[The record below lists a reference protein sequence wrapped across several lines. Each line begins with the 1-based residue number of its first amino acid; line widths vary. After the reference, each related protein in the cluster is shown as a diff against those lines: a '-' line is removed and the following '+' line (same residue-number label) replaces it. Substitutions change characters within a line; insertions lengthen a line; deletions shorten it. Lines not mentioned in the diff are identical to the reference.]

1 MKDGIYFE
9 IFAVKDGVRYNA
21 KIIDAKEVSEIMAN
35 SVMDGLGKVIGF
47 EDSDH
52 PAEEAERWGVDKVQ
66 RKLSL

>member
-21 KIIDAKEVSEIMAN
+21 KIIDAEKVSGIMAN

-47 EDSDH
+47 EYSDNSTKEGSD
-52 PAEEAERWGVDKVQ
+52 EE
-66 RKLSL
+66 